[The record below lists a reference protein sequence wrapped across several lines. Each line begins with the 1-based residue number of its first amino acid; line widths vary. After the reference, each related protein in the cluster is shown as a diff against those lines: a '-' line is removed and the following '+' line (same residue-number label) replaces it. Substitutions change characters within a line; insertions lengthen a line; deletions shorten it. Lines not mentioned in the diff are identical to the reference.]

1 MSKKRNKSVKEKTA
15 SASVVAPSG
24 MYDIAI
30 IGGGASGLACA
41 VACMQQVRL
50 QAHKQ
55 DCSNP
60 SLQSYSYKRFPRIVV
75 LESGK
80 RIGASI
86 MRSGNGRC
94 NFSNANL
101 EVSRYHHAD
110 FVQKVF
116 SALEANPFA
125 PSVLEWFKQLGL
137 VWKEAPGTGGLLYP
151 FSNKANSVLDVLRY
165 AIDVNGIELCA
176 SSTVQAIHTTHT
188 EHTALKAHAAQEI
201 HAAHTVQIGRTE
213 QAKHTVHAEHS
224 ACSSARFTVIGE
236 TALTQDESVPFA
248 IDAYQVVIASGGI
261 TPKTLFSEV
270 KMPYVDPEP
279 LLGPIRT
286 TSSVSL
292 KNLDGIRMQ
301 TKLSIPKRSFEEEGE
316 ILFRDYGI
324 SGIVVFNASRYAQMG
339 DTIVLDFVPQRS
351 MEELTALFEQR
362 IELIGMRKPK
372 DFLTGFVVARLAAV
386 LLQNAGLDKASQ
398 ITKADAKKLAKACKE
413 FSLTCQGIADERTCQ
428 VRRGGVQPS
437 AVNSTT
443 LQINEYPGLF
453 VLGEVL
459 DVDGPCGGYNL
470 HWAWTTGLLAGCA
483 LAHNYLRENELRK
496 L

>member
-60 SLQSYSYKRFPRIVV
+60 SLQSYSDKRFPRIVV

-101 EVSRYHHAD
+101 EVSQYHHAD

-137 VWKEAPGTGGLLYP
+137 VWKEAPRTGGLLYP

-165 AIDVNGIELCA
+165 AIDVNGIELCT
-176 SSTVQAIHTTHT
+176 SSTVQAIRTT
-188 EHTALKAHAAQEI
+188 
-201 HAAHTVQIGRTE
+201 
-213 QAKHTVHAEHS
+213 HAEHT

-301 TKLSIPKRSFEEEGE
+301 TRLSIPKRSFEEEGE
-316 ILFRDYGI
+316 VLFRDYGI
-324 SGIVVFNASRYAQMG
+324 SGIVVFNASRYAQIG
-339 DTIVLDFVPQRS
+339 DTIVLDFVPQCS

-362 IELIGMRKPK
+362 IELIGMRKPE

-386 LLQNAGLDKASQ
+386 LLQNAGLDKVSQ

-413 FSLTCQGIADERTCQ
+413 FPLTCQGIADERTCQ

-437 AVNSTT
+437 AVNSAT
-443 LQINEYPGLF
+443 LQINGYPGLF

>member
-24 MYDIAI
+24 MYDIAL

-60 SLQSYSYKRFPRIVV
+60 SLQSYSDKRFPRIVV

-165 AIDVNGIELCA
+165 AIDVNGIELCT
-176 SSTVQAIHTTHT
+176 SSTVQAIRTT
-188 EHTALKAHAAQEI
+188 
-201 HAAHTVQIGRTE
+201 
-213 QAKHTVHAEHS
+213 HAEHS

-372 DFLTGFVVARLAAV
+372 DFLTGFVVSRLAAV

-470 HWAWTTGLLAGCA
+470 HWAWATGLLAGCA

>member
-60 SLQSYSYKRFPRIVV
+60 SLQSYSDKRFPRIVV

-165 AIDVNGIELCA
+165 AIDVNGIELCT
-176 SSTVQAIHTTHT
+176 SSTVQAIRTT
-188 EHTALKAHAAQEI
+188 
-201 HAAHTVQIGRTE
+201 
-213 QAKHTVHAEHS
+213 HAEHS

-339 DTIVLDFVPQRS
+339 DRIVLDFVPQRS

-372 DFLTGFVVARLAAV
+372 DFLTGFVVSRLAAV

-470 HWAWTTGLLAGCA
+470 HWAWATGLLAGCA

>member
-60 SLQSYSYKRFPRIVV
+60 SLQGYSDKRFPRIVV

-165 AIDVNGIELCA
+165 AIDLNGIEICA
-176 SSTVQAIHTTHT
+176 SSTVQAMHTT
-188 EHTALKAHAAQEI
+188 
-201 HAAHTVQIGRTE
+201 
-213 QAKHTVHAEHS
+213 HAEHS

-270 KMPYVDPEP
+270 KMPYIDPEP

-301 TKLSIPKRSFEEEGE
+301 TRLSIPKRSFEEEGE
-316 ILFRDYGI
+316 VLFRDYGI
-324 SGIVVFNASRYAQMG
+324 SGIVVFNASRYAQIG

-372 DFLTGFVVARLAAV
+372 DFLTGFVVSRLAAV

>member
-15 SASVVAPSG
+15 SASVVVPSG

-55 DCSNP
+55 DCSSQ
-60 SLQSYSYKRFPRIVV
+60 SLQSFSDKRFPRIVV

-125 PSVLEWFKQLGL
+125 PSVLEWFKRLGL

-165 AIDVNGIELCA
+165 AIDVNGIELCT
-176 SSTVQAIHTTHT
+176 SSTVQAIRTT
-188 EHTALKAHAAQEI
+188 
-201 HAAHTVQIGRTE
+201 
-213 QAKHTVHAEHS
+213 HAEHT
-224 ACSSARFTVIGE
+224 ACSSACFTLKGE
-236 TALTQDESVPFA
+236 AALAQDESVPFV
-248 IDAYQVVIASGGI
+248 IDAYQVVIASGGT
-261 TPKTLFSEV
+261 TPKTLLSEV
-270 KMPYVDPEP
+270 KIPYVDPEP

-301 TKLSIPKRSFEEEGE
+301 TRLSIPKRSFEEEGE
-316 ILFRDYGI
+316 VLFRDYGI

-362 IELIGMRKPK
+362 IELIGMRKPE

>member
-60 SLQSYSYKRFPRIVV
+60 SLQSYSDKRFPRIVV

-125 PSVLEWFKQLGL
+125 PSVLEWFKRLGL

-165 AIDVNGIELCA
+165 AIDVNGIELCT
-176 SSTVQAIHTTHT
+176 SSTVQAIRTT
-188 EHTALKAHAAQEI
+188 
-201 HAAHTVQIGRTE
+201 
-213 QAKHTVHAEHS
+213 HAEHS

-324 SGIVVFNASRYAQMG
+324 SGIVVFNASRYAQIG
-339 DTIVLDFVPQRS
+339 DTIILDFVPQCS

-362 IELIGMRKPK
+362 IELIGTRKPE

-386 LLQNAGLDKASQ
+386 LLQNAGLDKVSQ

-413 FSLTCQGIADERTCQ
+413 FPLTCQGIADERTCQ

-437 AVNSTT
+437 AVNSAT
-443 LQINEYPGLF
+443 LQINGYPGLF

>member
-41 VACMQQVRL
+41 IACMQQVRL

-60 SLQSYSYKRFPRIVV
+60 SLQSYSDKRFPRIVV

-176 SSTVQAIHTTHT
+176 SSTVQAIRTT
-188 EHTALKAHAAQEI
+188 
-201 HAAHTVQIGRTE
+201 
-213 QAKHTVHAEHS
+213 HAEHS

-270 KMPYVDPEP
+270 KMPYIDPEP

-362 IELIGMRKPK
+362 IELIGMRKPE

-386 LLQNAGLDKASQ
+386 LLQNADLDKASQ

>member
-60 SLQSYSYKRFPRIVV
+60 SLQSYSDKRFPRIVV

-165 AIDVNGIELCA
+165 AIDVNGIELCT
-176 SSTVQAIHTTHT
+176 SSTVQAIRTT
-188 EHTALKAHAAQEI
+188 
-201 HAAHTVQIGRTE
+201 
-213 QAKHTVHAEHS
+213 HAEHS

-236 TALTQDESVPFA
+236 TALTQDDSVPFA

-270 KMPYVDPEP
+270 KMPYIDPEP

-324 SGIVVFNASRYAQMG
+324 SGIVVFNASRYAQIG
-339 DTIVLDFVPQRS
+339 DTIILDFVPQCS

-362 IELIGMRKPK
+362 IELIGTRKPE

-386 LLQNAGLDKASQ
+386 LLQNAGLDKVSQ

-413 FSLTCQGIADERTCQ
+413 FPLTCQGIADERTCQ

-437 AVNSTT
+437 AVNSAT
-443 LQINEYPGLF
+443 LQINGYPGLF

>member
-55 DCSNP
+55 DCSNL
-60 SLQSYSYKRFPRIVV
+60 SLQSYSDKRFPRIVV

-176 SSTVQAIHTTHT
+176 SSTVQAIRTT
-188 EHTALKAHAAQEI
+188 
-201 HAAHTVQIGRTE
+201 
-213 QAKHTVHAEHS
+213 HAEHS

-236 TALTQDESVPFA
+236 TALTQDESVSFA

-339 DTIVLDFVPQRS
+339 DTIVLDFVPQCS

-362 IELIGMRKPK
+362 IELIGMRKPE

-386 LLQNAGLDKASQ
+386 LLQNAGLDKVSQ

-413 FSLTCQGIADERTCQ
+413 FPLTCQGIADERACQ

>member
-60 SLQSYSYKRFPRIVV
+60 SLQSYSDKRFPRIVV

-165 AIDVNGIELCA
+165 AIDVNGIELCT
-176 SSTVQAIHTTHT
+176 SSTVQAIRTT
-188 EHTALKAHAAQEI
+188 
-201 HAAHTVQIGRTE
+201 
-213 QAKHTVHAEHS
+213 HAEHS

-236 TALTQDESVPFA
+236 TALTQDDSVPFA

-339 DTIVLDFVPQRS
+339 DTIVLDFVPQCS

-362 IELIGMRKPK
+362 IELIGTRKPE

-386 LLQNAGLDKASQ
+386 LLQNAGLDKVSQ

-413 FSLTCQGIADERTCQ
+413 FPLTCQGIADERTCQ

-437 AVNSTT
+437 AVNSAT
-443 LQINEYPGLF
+443 LQINGYPGLF

>member
-60 SLQSYSYKRFPRIVV
+60 SLQSYSDKRFPRIVV

-125 PSVLEWFKQLGL
+125 PSVLEWFKRLGL

-176 SSTVQAIHTTHT
+176 SSTVQAIHTT
-188 EHTALKAHAAQEI
+188 
-201 HAAHTVQIGRTE
+201 
-213 QAKHTVHAEHS
+213 HAEHS

-301 TKLSIPKRSFEEEGE
+301 TRLSIPKRSFEEEGE

-362 IELIGMRKPK
+362 IELIGMRKPE

>member
-60 SLQSYSYKRFPRIVV
+60 SLQSYSDKRFPRIVV

-165 AIDVNGIELCA
+165 AIDVNGIELCT
-176 SSTVQAIHTTHT
+176 SSTVQAIRTT
-188 EHTALKAHAAQEI
+188 
-201 HAAHTVQIGRTE
+201 
-213 QAKHTVHAEHS
+213 HAEHS

-270 KMPYVDPEP
+270 KMPYIDPEP

-362 IELIGMRKPK
+362 IELIGMRKPE

-386 LLQNAGLDKASQ
+386 LLQNADLDKASQ

>member
-60 SLQSYSYKRFPRIVV
+60 SLQSYSDKRFPRIVV

-165 AIDVNGIELCA
+165 AIDVNGIELCT
-176 SSTVQAIHTTHT
+176 SSTVQAIRTT
-188 EHTALKAHAAQEI
+188 
-201 HAAHTVQIGRTE
+201 
-213 QAKHTVHAEHS
+213 HAEHS

-236 TALTQDESVPFA
+236 TALTQDDSVPFA

-270 KMPYVDPEP
+270 KMPYIDPEP

-324 SGIVVFNASRYAQMG
+324 SGIVVFNASRYAQIG
-339 DTIVLDFVPQRS
+339 DTIVLDFVPQCS

-362 IELIGMRKPK
+362 IELIGTRKPE

-386 LLQNAGLDKASQ
+386 LLQNAGLDKVSQ

-413 FSLTCQGIADERTCQ
+413 FPLTCQGIADERTCQ

-437 AVNSTT
+437 AVNSAT
-443 LQINEYPGLF
+443 LQINGYPGLF

>member
-60 SLQSYSYKRFPRIVV
+60 SLQSYSDKRFPRIVV

-176 SSTVQAIHTTHT
+176 SSMVQAIHTTHT
-188 EHTALKAHAAQEI
+188 
-201 HAAHTVQIGRTE
+201 
-213 QAKHTVHAEHS
+213 EHS

-270 KMPYVDPEP
+270 KMPYIDPEP

-372 DFLTGFVVARLAAV
+372 DFLTGFVVSRLAAV

-437 AVNSTT
+437 AVNSAT

-453 VLGEVL
+453 VLGEAL

>member
-60 SLQSYSYKRFPRIVV
+60 SLQSYSDKRFPRIVV

-176 SSTVQAIHTTHT
+176 SSTVQAIRTT
-188 EHTALKAHAAQEI
+188 
-201 HAAHTVQIGRTE
+201 
-213 QAKHTVHAEHS
+213 HAEHS

-270 KMPYVDPEP
+270 KMPYIDPEP

-372 DFLTGFVVARLAAV
+372 DFLTGFVVSRLAAV

-413 FSLTCQGIADERTCQ
+413 FPLTCQGIADERTCQ

-437 AVNSTT
+437 AVNSAT
-443 LQINEYPGLF
+443 LQINGYPGLF

>member
-60 SLQSYSYKRFPRIVV
+60 SLQSYSDKRFPRIVV

-165 AIDVNGIELCA
+165 AIDVNGIELCT
-176 SSTVQAIHTTHT
+176 SSTVQAIRTT
-188 EHTALKAHAAQEI
+188 
-201 HAAHTVQIGRTE
+201 
-213 QAKHTVHAEHS
+213 HAEHS

-236 TALTQDESVPFA
+236 TALTQDDSVPFA

-279 LLGPIRT
+279 LLGPIQT

-316 ILFRDYGI
+316 VLFRDYGI
-324 SGIVVFNASRYAQMG
+324 SGIVVFNASRYAQIG
-339 DTIVLDFVPQRS
+339 DTIVLDFVPQCS
-351 MEELTALFEQR
+351 MEELTALFKQR
-362 IELIGMRKPK
+362 IELIGTRKPE

-386 LLQNAGLDKASQ
+386 LLQNAGLDKVSQ

-413 FSLTCQGIADERTCQ
+413 FPLTCQGIADERTCQ

-437 AVNSTT
+437 AVNSAT
-443 LQINEYPGLF
+443 LQINGYPGLF

>member
-60 SLQSYSYKRFPRIVV
+60 SLQSYSDKRFPRIVV

-165 AIDVNGIELCA
+165 AIDVNGIELCT
-176 SSTVQAIHTTHT
+176 SSTVQAIRTT
-188 EHTALKAHAAQEI
+188 
-201 HAAHTVQIGRTE
+201 
-213 QAKHTVHAEHS
+213 HAEHT
-224 ACSSARFTVIGE
+224 ACSSACFTLKGE
-236 TALTQDESVPFA
+236 AALAQDESVPFA
-248 IDAYQVVIASGGI
+248 IDAYQVVIASGGT
-261 TPKTLFSEV
+261 TPKTLLSEV
-270 KMPYVDPEP
+270 KIPYVDPEP
-279 LLGPIRT
+279 LLGPIQT

-301 TKLSIPKRSFEEEGE
+301 TRLSIPKRSFEEEGE
-316 ILFRDYGI
+316 VLFRDYGI

-372 DFLTGFVVARLAAV
+372 DFLTGFVVSRLAAV

>member
-60 SLQSYSYKRFPRIVV
+60 SLQSYSDKRFPRIVV

-176 SSTVQAIHTTHT
+176 SSTVQAIRTT
-188 EHTALKAHAAQEI
+188 
-201 HAAHTVQIGRTE
+201 
-213 QAKHTVHAEHS
+213 HAEHS

-270 KMPYVDPEP
+270 KMPYIDPEP

-339 DTIVLDFVPQRS
+339 DTVVLDFVPQRS

-362 IELIGMRKPK
+362 IELIGMRKPE

-386 LLQNAGLDKASQ
+386 LLQNADLDKASQ

>member
-60 SLQSYSYKRFPRIVV
+60 SLQSYSDKRFPRIVV

-116 SALEANPFA
+116 SVLEANPFA

-165 AIDVNGIELCA
+165 AIDVNGIELCT
-176 SSTVQAIHTTHT
+176 SSTVQAIRTT
-188 EHTALKAHAAQEI
+188 
-201 HAAHTVQIGRTE
+201 
-213 QAKHTVHAEHS
+213 HAEHS

-372 DFLTGFVVARLAAV
+372 DFLTGFVVSRLAAV

-470 HWAWTTGLLAGCA
+470 HWAWATGLLAGCA

>member
-60 SLQSYSYKRFPRIVV
+60 SLQSYSDKRFPRIVV

-137 VWKEAPGTGGLLYP
+137 IWKEASGTGGLLYP

-176 SSTVQAIHTTHT
+176 SSTVQAIRTT
-188 EHTALKAHAAQEI
+188 
-201 HAAHTVQIGRTE
+201 
-213 QAKHTVHAEHS
+213 HAEHT

-372 DFLTGFVVARLAAV
+372 DFLTGFVVSRLAAV

>member
-60 SLQSYSYKRFPRIVV
+60 SLQSYSDKRFPRIVV

-165 AIDVNGIELCA
+165 AIDVNGIELCT
-176 SSTVQAIHTTHT
+176 SSTVQAIRTT
-188 EHTALKAHAAQEI
+188 
-201 HAAHTVQIGRTE
+201 
-213 QAKHTVHAEHS
+213 HAEHS

-248 IDAYQVVIASGGI
+248 IDAYQVVIASGGT
-261 TPKTLFSEV
+261 TPKTLLSEV

-279 LLGPIRT
+279 LLGPIQT

-301 TKLSIPKRSFEEEGE
+301 TRLSIPKRSFEEEGE
-316 ILFRDYGI
+316 VLFRDYGI
-324 SGIVVFNASRYAQMG
+324 SGIVVFNASRYAQIG
-339 DTIVLDFVPQRS
+339 DTIVLDFVPQCS

-362 IELIGMRKPK
+362 IELIGMRKPE
-372 DFLTGFVVARLAAV
+372 DFLTGFVVARLMAV
-386 LLQNAGLDKASQ
+386 LLQNAGLDKVSQ

-413 FSLTCQGIADERTCQ
+413 FPLTCQGIADERTCQ

-437 AVNSTT
+437 AVNSAT
-443 LQINEYPGLF
+443 LQINGYPGLF

>member
-60 SLQSYSYKRFPRIVV
+60 SLQSYSDKRFPRIVV

-165 AIDVNGIELCA
+165 AIDVNGIELCT
-176 SSTVQAIHTTHT
+176 SSTVQAIRTT
-188 EHTALKAHAAQEI
+188 
-201 HAAHTVQIGRTE
+201 
-213 QAKHTVHAEHS
+213 HAEHS

-351 MEELTALFEQR
+351 MEELTALFEHR

-372 DFLTGFVVARLAAV
+372 DFLTGFVVSRLAAV

-470 HWAWTTGLLAGCA
+470 HWAWATGLLAGCA

>member
-60 SLQSYSYKRFPRIVV
+60 SLQSYSDKRFPRIVV

-165 AIDVNGIELCA
+165 AIDVNGIELCT
-176 SSTVQAIHTTHT
+176 SSTVQAIRTT
-188 EHTALKAHAAQEI
+188 
-201 HAAHTVQIGRTE
+201 
-213 QAKHTVHAEHS
+213 HAEHS

-372 DFLTGFVVARLAAV
+372 DFLTGFVVSRLAAV

-470 HWAWTTGLLAGCA
+470 HWAWATGLLAGCA

>member
-60 SLQSYSYKRFPRIVV
+60 SLQSYSDKRFPRIVV

-165 AIDVNGIELCA
+165 AIDVNGIELCT
-176 SSTVQAIHTTHT
+176 SSTVQAIRTT
-188 EHTALKAHAAQEI
+188 
-201 HAAHTVQIGRTE
+201 
-213 QAKHTVHAEHS
+213 HAEHS

-270 KMPYVDPEP
+270 KMPYIDPEP

-301 TKLSIPKRSFEEEGE
+301 TKLSIPKRSFEEEGV

-362 IELIGMRKPK
+362 IELIGMRKPE